1 MIAIV
6 ASRRDAEAVALA
18 EAWRARLIDAA
29 DLCRPGWSFDVA
41 APGDGTCV
49 VAGEPVRVAELTGVL
64 TRRPA
69 VLAAELVEIAA
80 DDRDYA
86 AAEIQAFLTAWL
98 AALPCRVVNRPSAR
112 SLSGPAWT
120 STHWEAAARRA
131 GLAWDPRA
139 RGDHHDVHACGDRC
153 FGERADDELDAVRRL
168 AREAD
173 VHLLAVRFV
182 GDVAVAASTLPPL
195 RDAAVR
201 AALREDLA

>member
-18 EAWRARLIDAA
+18 DAWRARLIDAA
-29 DLCRPGWSFDVA
+29 DLCRPGWRFDVA

-120 STHWEAAARRA
+120 SAHWEAAARRA
-131 GLAWDPRA
+131 GLAWDRHA

-153 FGERADDELDAVRRL
+153 FGECAADELDAVRRL
-168 AREAD
+168 AREAN

-182 GDVAVAASTLPPL
+182 GDVAVAASTMPPL
-195 RDAAVR
+195 RNAVVR